1 MDSHENS
8 VFEAAIMLVYAAAVF
23 GAFGYFLFSLRALSL
38 ALSVPEIM
46 LEF

>member
-8 VFEAAIMLVYAAAVF
+8 VFDAAIMLVYAAAVS

-38 ALSVPEIM
+38 AVSIPEIN

>member
-1 MDSHENS
+1 METHEYS
-8 VFEAAIMLVYAAAVF
+8 IFEGAIMLMYAVAVC

-38 ALSVPEIM
+38 TLSIPEIV